1 VAENE
6 RKQANKLDSTVPQ
19 TARIWNYWLGG
30 KDNFAVDR
38 QVGDQIREA
47 FPQIVE
53 NARAS
58 RAFLVRAVSF
68 VTSEGGIRQ
77 FLDLGTGLP
86 TADNTHEVAQR
97 LAPESRIVYVDFDPL
112 VLVHARALLTSTPQ
126 GMTDYVDADGRDSAK
141 VLAAADRTL
150 DFDRPIGLIM
160 SGILGHVTNDDE
172 ATTMVREYVAALPSG
187 SYFIALDGSRSEEH
201 SEAERI
207 WNEQANPPY
216 LLRDKEQFGRFFEG
230 LELVEPG
237 VVSAPMWRPTAE
249 SPTHLDVLC
258 GVARKA

>member
-1 VAENE
+1 VADNE
-6 RKQANKLDSTVPQ
+6 QKNEQKLDTTVPQ

-58 RAFLVRAVSF
+58 RTFLVRAVSF
-68 VTSEGGIRQ
+68 VSSEGGIRQ
-77 FLDLGTGLP
+77 FLDVGTGLP

-97 LAPESRIVYVDFDPL
+97 LAPQSRIVYVDFDPL
-112 VLVHARALLTSTPQ
+112 VLTHARALLTSTPE
-126 GMTDYVDADGRDSAK
+126 GVTDYVDADGRDSAT
-141 VLAAADRTL
+141 VLAAAQRTL
-150 DFDRPIGLIM
+150 DLKRPVALIM
-160 SGILGHVTNDDE
+160 SGILGHVTDDDQ

-187 SYFIALDGSRSEEH
+187 SYFIALDGSHSEEH

-216 LLRDKEQFGRFFEG
+216 LLRDKQQFSRFFEG
-230 LELVEPG
+230 LDLVEPG
-237 VVSAPMWRPTAE
+237 VVSAPMWRPTAD

-258 GVARKA
+258 GVARKP